1 MRITHSRTSFFEVNS
16 KEKFLFKN
24 ITGGGHKSK
33 MEKIAKGCNQKA
45 AVRVA
50 SGTTHDGKKHSRGE
64 RVGCSSLSKEKNDS
78 PPPPPSLFLFCF

>member
-45 AVRVA
+45 AVRGEWHHA
-50 SGTTHDGKKHSRGE
+50 RRQKTQQRRESGVFFSIQRKK
-64 RVGCSSLSKEKNDS
+64 
-78 PPPPPSLFLFCF
+78 